1 MEQIENGL
9 NTLINAFEQS
19 VKEFSATKDL
29 AEKKTRAE
37 IIKLLSDSLG
47 IFFTAAKSGGPD
59 DFFGDDDNDDDYD
72 DYFLDDEVIPKAL
85 PPKGKKGKRGKK
97 EDLPF

>member
-1 MEQIENGL
+1 MEQIENVL
-9 NTLINAFEQS
+9 NTLLRAFEQS

-47 IFFTAAKSGGPD
+47 TFFNAAKSVDQD
-59 DFFGDDDNDDDYD
+59 DFFVEDDHD
-72 DYFLDDEVIPKAL
+72 DYFMDEEIIPKAL

>member
-1 MEQIENGL
+1 MEQIENVL
-9 NTLINAFEQS
+9 NSLMNAFDQS
-19 VKEFSATKDL
+19 VKEFTATKDL

-47 IFFTAAKSGGPD
+47 TFFNAAKSEGQN
-59 DFFGDDDNDDDYD
+59 DFFDDDDDDDY
-72 DYFLDDEVIPKAL
+72 FMDDEVIPKAL
-85 PPKGKKGKRGKK
+85 PPKGKKGKRSKK